1 MNRLRERKRGRKENR
16 HGMMDRQYFS
26 AFACFYPELIQ
37 QVCGMIFGL
46 PANKITIEFLKLKRS
61 GTQLPVGAKKAA

>member
-16 HGMMDRQYFS
+16 HGMMDKQYFS

-37 QVCGMIFGL
+37 QVCGRIFGL
-46 PANKITIEFLKLKRS
+46 SANKIAIELLKLKRS
-61 GTQLPVGAKKAA
+61 VIQLPVGAKKAA

>member
-1 MNRLRERKRGRKENR
+1 MMNK
-16 HGMMDRQYFS
+16 QYFS

-46 PANKITIEFLKLKRS
+46 SANKITIEFLKLKRS
-61 GTQLPVGAKKAA
+61 GTQLPVGAKKAT